1 MYQCKKENKFFTSVW
16 RRLGFVQ
23 VCGEDWFLH
32 QFVGEIEFCKSVW
45 RGLGSCTS
53 VWGDWVLYKCVHGG
67 DWVLYKYG
75 RRFGVFTTVWRR
87 LGFVE
92 GIRFCT
98 SVWRRLGSVPVCG
111 GYLVSKTSKTWFCTS
126 V

>member
-1 MYQCKKENKFFTSVW
+1 M
-16 RRLGFVQ
+16 
-23 VCGEDWFLH
+23 H

-53 VWGDWVLYKCVHGG
+53 VWGDWVLYKCVRGG

-75 RRFGVFTTVWRR
+75 RRFGVFTTVWR
-87 LGFVE
+87 G
-92 GIRFCT
+92 
-98 SVWRRLGSVPVCG
+98 LGSVPVFG
-111 GYLVSKTSKTWFCTS
+111 GDWVLYQCVEEIGFCTC